1 MIDTKNNC
9 IVRSLKIT
17 AEFSNFYINWFS
29 ATHGLVA
36 FTIKT
41 RAVDVDES
49 RVYQELLCFSS
60 NSQRNWPSVEK
71 VHVILRLNNLKNIL
85 LKAYQPSLYPSFVN
99 AIYFSS
105 IYK

>member
-1 MIDTKNNC
+1 MDFKNN
-9 IVRSLKIT
+9 R
-17 AEFSNFYINWFS
+17 EFSNFYINWFS

-71 VHVILRLNNLKNIL
+71 VHVILRLNNLKSISVERIP
-85 LKAYQPSLYPSFVN
+85 ATIVSSFRTSAV
-99 AIYFSS
+99 
-105 IYK
+105 